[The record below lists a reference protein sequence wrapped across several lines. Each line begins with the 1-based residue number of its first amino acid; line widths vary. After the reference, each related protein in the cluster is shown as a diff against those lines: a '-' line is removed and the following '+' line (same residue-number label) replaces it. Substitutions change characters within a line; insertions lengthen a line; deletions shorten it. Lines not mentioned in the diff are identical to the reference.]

1 MNIKSRIKELSEAYF
16 DEIRAIRRH
25 IHQNPELSFKEYN
38 TSAFVQSK
46 LEAWGVPFQAGF
58 VETGIVASIKGK
70 ASGKCLS
77 LRADLDALPINEG
90 NDQRD
95 YRSKNEGIMHAC
107 GHDVHT
113 ANLLGTIK
121 IMNELKEEWNGELR
135 CIFQPGEELLPGGA
149 KLMIEEGAL
158 GKPLPNHILGLHVY
172 PDMEVGKVGFRP
184 GTYMAST
191 DELHLK
197 VIGVGGHAALPHKLV
212 DSVYIASQII
222 VSLQQVVSRKMSP
235 YVPSVISFGYVSAEG
250 ATNIIPEEVSFKG
263 TLRTFDEAWRAQ
275 AHIEIEKT
283 AKHIA
288 ESMGATCEVEI
299 RKGYPFL
306 KNDEDFT
313 AFTKQCAIDL
323 LGADKVVDLDLR
335 MTAEDFA
342 YYSQIMPSCFFRL
355 GTAEVGKE
363 NEKKLHHP
371 EFDIAEDALKTG
383 VSVMSYSAYTY
394 LTE

>member
-1 MNIKSRIKELSEAYF
+1 MDIKARIQDLSKRYF
-16 DEIRAIRRH
+16 EEIRAIRRH
-25 IHQNPELSFKEYN
+25 LHQNPELSFEEYN
-38 TSAFVQSK
+38 TSAYVQAK
-46 LEAWGVPFQAGF
+46 LTEWNVPFKAGF
-58 VETGIVASIKGK
+58 VKTGIVASIKGK
-70 ASGKCLS
+70 ATGKCLS
-77 LRADLDALPINEG
+77 LRADLDALPIREG
-90 NDQRD
+90 NVQAD
-95 YRSKNEGIMHAC
+95 YRSNNEGVMHAC

-149 KLMIEEGAL
+149 KLMIKEGAL
-158 GKPLPNHILGLHVY
+158 GNPLPNHILGLHVY
-172 PDMEVGKVGFRP
+172 PDMEVGKVGFKP

-197 VIGVGGHAALPHKLV
+197 VKGVGGHAALPHKIV

-250 ATNIIPEEVSFKG
+250 ATNVIPEEVSMKG
-263 TLRTFDEAWRAQ
+263 TLRTFDEEWRAK
-275 AHIEIEKT
+275 AHVEIEKT
-283 AKHIA
+283 AKYIA

-323 LGADKVVDLDLR
+323 LGPENVIDLDLR

-355 GTAEVGKE
+355 GTAERGKE
-363 NEKKLHHP
+363 NEKRLHHP
-371 EFDIAEDALKTG
+371 EFDIAEDALQIG
-383 VSVMSYSAYTY
+383 VSLMAYSAFTY